1 MVLLHI
7 VTEQEKQAYEI
18 VDFLTN
24 EKLIIEAVIQ
34 GVTVRKKVETG
45 QSFNL
50 NQYLI
55 MAKTK
60 ALLFNRI
67 NLLLKQKYIEHMPVL
82 YSLPV
87 LNMEF
92 EQANQL
98 SVKLIDGEG
107 K

>member
-1 MVLLHI
+1 
-7 VTEQEKQAYEI
+7 
-18 VDFLTN
+18 
-24 EKLIIEAVIQ
+24 
-34 GVTVRKKVETG
+34 
-45 QSFNL
+45 
-50 NQYLI
+50 

-60 ALLFNRI
+60 ALLFNHI
-67 NLLLKQKYIEHMPVL
+67 NLLLKQKYIENMPVL

-98 SVKLIDGEG
+98 SVNLIDGEG

>member
-1 MVLLHI
+1 MLLHI

-18 VDFLTN
+18 VDFLTS

-34 GVTVRKKVETG
+34 GVTVRKKDENG
-45 QSFNL
+45 QSFNQ
-50 NQYLI
+50 NQFLI

-60 ALLFNRI
+60 ALLFNHI
-67 NLLLKQKYIEHMPVL
+67 NLLLKQKYIENMPVL

-98 SVKLIDGEG
+98 SVNLIDGEG